1 MLPPLNALRAFEAAA
16 RHGGYIDAAEELC
29 VTRGAVS
36 RHVKLLE
43 EHLGV
48 ALFRRNHRGVELT
61 QAGRALLPELTD
73 AFAQIAR
80 AAQRVS
86 AVASELRIICP
97 PGLSI
102 RWLFPRL
109 QEFRDLH
116 PDIRVRLT
124 TEFYGDR
131 GFDAAEQ
138 DVGIS
143 LEHWPGR
150 PEGIRAQFL
159 FPMTLVPACAPSL
172 LEQGPP
178 LDQPSDLRD
187 HPLLHESA
195 KREDWATWIGAFGV
209 DGLDVQSG
217 EVFPNLDMCTKAAVL
232 GAGIAMVDPL
242 LCSDELERGLLVCP
256 FPEMVCGTEHGGYAV
271 IAAQDKWDS
280 PNVRAFRVWALEN
293 VPGKSG
299 GD

>member
-16 RHGGYIDAAEELC
+16 RHGGYIDAADELC

-48 ALFRRNHRGVELT
+48 TLFRRNHRGVELT
-61 QAGRALLPELTD
+61 QAGQALLPELTE
-73 AFAQIAR
+73 AFARIER
-80 AAQRVS
+80 ATRRAS
-86 AVASELRIICP
+86 ASASELRIICP

-109 QEFRDLH
+109 QGFRDQH

-131 GFDAAEQ
+131 GFDPAEQ

-150 PEGIRAQFL
+150 SADIKAQFL
-159 FPMTLVPACAPSL
+159 FPMSLVPACAPSL
-172 LEQGPP
+172 LDQGPP
-178 LDQPSDLRD
+178 LVEPSDLRRR
-187 HPLLHESA
+187 PLLHEST
-195 KREDWATWIGAFGV
+195 KREDWTTWIDTFQV

-217 EVFPNLDMCTKAAVL
+217 EAFPNLDMATKAAVL
-232 GAGIAMVDPL
+232 GAGVAMVDPL
-242 LCSDELERGLLVCP
+242 LCAEELERGLLVCP
-256 FPEMVCGTEHGGYAV
+256 FPDMVCGTHYGGYAV
-271 IAAQDKWDS
+271 IGSQDKWDS
-280 PNVRAFRVWALEN
+280 PNMRAFRDWAVEN
-293 VPGKSG
+293 VPAPVNK
-299 GD
+299 

>member
-16 RHGGYIDAAEELC
+16 RHGGYIDAADELC

-48 ALFRRNHRGVELT
+48 TLFRRNHRGVELT
-61 QAGRALLPELTD
+61 QAGQALLPELTE
-73 AFAQIAR
+73 AFARIER
-80 AAQRVS
+80 ATRRAS
-86 AVASELRIICP
+86 ASASELRIICP

-109 QEFRDLH
+109 QGFRDQH

-131 GFDAAEQ
+131 GFDPAEQ

-150 PEGIRAQFL
+150 SADIKAQFL
-159 FPMTLVPACAPSL
+159 FPMSLVPACAPSL
-172 LEQGPP
+172 LDQGPP
-178 LDQPSDLRD
+178 LVKPSDLRRR
-187 HPLLHESA
+187 PLLHEST
-195 KREDWATWIGAFGV
+195 KREDWTTWIDTFQV

-217 EVFPNLDMCTKAAVL
+217 EAFPNLDMATKAAVL
-232 GAGIAMVDPL
+232 GAGVAMVDPL
-242 LCSDELERGLLVCP
+242 LCAEELERGLLVCP
-256 FPEMVCGTEHGGYAV
+256 FPDMVCGTQYGGYAV
-271 IAAQDKWDS
+271 IGSQDKWDS
-280 PNVRAFRVWALEN
+280 PNMRAFRDWAVEN
-293 VPGKSG
+293 VPAPVNK
-299 GD
+299 

>member
-16 RHGGYIDAAEELC
+16 RHGGYIDAADELC
-29 VTRGAVS
+29 VTRGAIS

-61 QAGRALLPELTD
+61 QAGQALLPELTQ
-73 AFAQIAR
+73 AFAQIER
-80 AAQRVS
+80 AAQKVS
-86 AVASELRIICP
+86 ATASELRIICP

-109 QEFRDLH
+109 QGFRDQH

-131 GFDAAEQ
+131 GFDPVEH

-143 LEHWPGR
+143 LEYWPGR
-150 PEGIRAQFL
+150 SPDIRAEFL
-159 FPMTLVPACAPSL
+159 FPMTLVPACAPQL
-172 LEQGPP
+172 
-178 LDQPSDLRD
+178 LDQAAPLIEPSDLRH

-195 KREDWATWIGAFGV
+195 KREDWATWVQAFGV
-209 DGLDVQSG
+209 AGVDTASG
-217 EVFPNLDMCTKAAVL
+217 EVFPNLDMATKAAVL
-232 GAGIAMVDPL
+232 GAGVAMVDPL
-242 LCSDELERGLLVCP
+242 LCAEELQRGLLVCP
-256 FPEMVCGTEHGGYAV
+256 FPDMVCSTQYGGYAL
-271 IAAQDKWDS
+271 ITTQDKWDD
-280 PNVRAFRVWALEN
+280 PKVRAFRTWAVEN
-293 VPGKSG
+293 AAKPATG
-299 GD
+299 

>member
-16 RHGGYIDAAEELC
+16 RHGGYIDAADELC

-61 QAGRALLPELTD
+61 QAGQALLPELTD
-73 AFAQIAR
+73 AFAQIGR
-80 AAQRVS
+80 ATQKVS
-86 AVASELRIICP
+86 TAANELRIICP

-109 QEFRDLH
+109 QGFREQH
-116 PDIRVRLT
+116 PDIHVRLT

-131 GFDAAEQ
+131 GFDPAEH

-150 PEGIRAQFL
+150 SSTIKALFL
-159 FPMTLVPACAPSL
+159 FPMSLVPACAPAL
-172 LEQGPP
+172 LDHGAP
-178 LDQPSDLRD
+178 LSGPSDLAR

-195 KREDWATWIGAFGV
+195 KREDWATWVESFGV
-209 DGLDVQSG
+209 DGIDVQTG
-217 EVFPNLDMCTKAAVL
+217 EVFPNLDMATKAAVL
-232 GAGIAMVDPL
+232 GAGVAMVDPL
-242 LCSDELERGLLVCP
+242 LCAEELESGLLVCP
-256 FPEMVCGTEHGGYAV
+256 FPDMVCGTQYGGYAL
-271 IAAQDKWDS
+271 IAAQEAWDV
-280 PNVRAFRVWALEN
+280 PKVRAFRNWAVEHAPKPA
-293 VPGKSG
+293 VG
-299 GD
+299 

>member
-16 RHGGYIDAAEELC
+16 RHGGYIDAADELC

-48 ALFRRNHRGVELT
+48 TLFRRNHRGVELT
-61 QAGRALLPELTD
+61 QAGQALLPELTE
-73 AFAQIAR
+73 AFARIER
-80 AAQRVS
+80 ATRRAS
-86 AVASELRIICP
+86 ASASELRIICP

-109 QEFRDLH
+109 QGFRDQH

-131 GFDAAEQ
+131 GFDPAEQ

-150 PEGIRAQFL
+150 SPNIKAQFL
-159 FPMTLVPACAPSL
+159 FPMSLVPACAPSL

-178 LDQPSDLRD
+178 LAQPSDLR
-187 HPLLHESA
+187 HRTLLHEST
-195 KREDWATWIGAFGV
+195 KREDWATWIDNFQV
-209 DGLDVQSG
+209 DGLDAQSG
-217 EVFPNLDMCTKAAVL
+217 EAFPNLDMATKAAVL
-232 GAGIAMVDPL
+232 GAGVAMVDPL
-242 LCSDELERGLLVCP
+242 LCAEELERGLLVCP
-256 FPEMVCGTEHGGYAV
+256 FPDMVCGTQYGGYAV
-271 IAAQDKWDS
+271 IGSQDKWDS
-280 PNVRAFRVWALEN
+280 PNVRAFRAWAVEN
-293 VPGKSG
+293 VPTPVNN
-299 GD
+299 

>member
-16 RHGGYIDAAEELC
+16 RHGGYIDAADELC

-48 ALFRRNHRGVELT
+48 TLFRRNHRGVELT
-61 QAGRALLPELTD
+61 QVGQALLPELTE
-73 AFAQIAR
+73 AFARIER
-80 AAQRVS
+80 ATRRAS
-86 AVASELRIICP
+86 ASASELRIICP

-109 QEFRDLH
+109 QGFRDQH

-131 GFDAAEQ
+131 GFDPAEQ

-150 PEGIRAQFL
+150 SADIKAQFL
-159 FPMTLVPACAPSL
+159 FPMSLVPACAPSL
-172 LEQGPP
+172 LDQGPP
-178 LDQPSDLRD
+178 LVEPSDLR
-187 HPLLHESA
+187 HRPLLHEST
-195 KREDWATWIGAFGV
+195 KREDWTTWIDTFQV

-217 EVFPNLDMCTKAAVL
+217 EAFPNLDMATKAAVL
-232 GAGIAMVDPL
+232 GAGVAMVDPL
-242 LCSDELERGLLVCP
+242 LCAEELERGLLVCP
-256 FPEMVCGTEHGGYAV
+256 FPDMVCGTQYGGYAV
-271 IAAQDKWDS
+271 IGSQDKWDS
-280 PNVRAFRVWALEN
+280 PNMRAFRDWAVEN
-293 VPGKSG
+293 VPAPVNK
-299 GD
+299 

>member
-16 RHGGYIDAAEELC
+16 RHGGYIDAADELC

-48 ALFRRNHRGVELT
+48 TLFRRNHRGVELT
-61 QAGRALLPELTD
+61 QAGQALLPELTE
-73 AFAQIAR
+73 AFARIER
-80 AAQRVS
+80 ATRRAS
-86 AVASELRIICP
+86 ASASELRIICP

-109 QEFRDLH
+109 QGFRDQH

-131 GFDAAEQ
+131 GFDPAEQ

-150 PEGIRAQFL
+150 SPNIKAQFL
-159 FPMTLVPACAPSL
+159 FPMSLVPACAPSL

-178 LDQPSDLRD
+178 LAELSDLR
-187 HPLLHESA
+187 HRPLLHEST
-195 KREDWATWIGAFGV
+195 KREDWATWIDSFQV
-209 DGLDVQSG
+209 EGLDVQSG
-217 EVFPNLDMCTKAAVL
+217 EAFPNLDMATKAAVL
-232 GAGIAMVDPL
+232 GAGVAMVDPL
-242 LCSDELERGLLVCP
+242 LCAEELERGLLVCP
-256 FPEMVCGTEHGGYAV
+256 FPDMVCGTQYGGYAV
-271 IAAQDKWDS
+271 IGSQDKWDS
-280 PNVRAFRVWALEN
+280 PNVRAFRAWAVEN
-293 VPGKSG
+293 VPTPVNN
-299 GD
+299 